1 MPDMWSDLLTCFDLR
16 LRPTTP
22 SAQDGGRPEPP
33 PARRSTLTVF
43 EAPCQQIEHHRLFGG
58 QLLGQFVRAAT
69 RACPSKV
76 VKSLHVLFAN
86 EGKSDSPVYYIV
98 QRQQEGRTYASL
110 TITARQ
116 KRDVIAT
123 AMVSM
128 HVGEEGREHQTVDG
142 IPALPG
148 PEHRRDI
155 ALMPWE
161 TRATSD
167 LDSTE
172 VGPPDYELW
181 MRTPGVEDDL
191 NPAILAY
198 ATDLGPIGTALRPLD
213 GIGQTGTGTDFTSA
227 TITHSVWFHREVRVD
242 DWLLLRHHSP
252 LVAHGRC
259 FGRGDILTE
268 DGILVASFAQEGL
281 LRFRPS

>member
-1 MPDMWSDLLTCFDLR
+1 MWSDLLTCFDLR
-16 LRPTTP
+16 HRPTTP
-22 SAQDGGRPEPP
+22 QTEADRPEPP
-33 PARRSTLTVF
+33 PARRSTLAVF
-43 EAPCQQIEHHRLFGG
+43 EAPCQQIEHYRLFGG

-76 VKSLHVLFAN
+76 VKSLHVLFAS
-86 EGKSDSPVYYIV
+86 EGKSDSPVFYIV
-98 QRQQEGRTYASL
+98 QRQQEGRTYAAL

-116 KRDVIAT
+116 KSDVIAT

-128 HVGEEGREHQTVDG
+128 HAEEDGPERQTVGDM
-142 IPALPG
+142 PDLPG
-148 PEHRRDI
+148 PEYRRDI
-155 ALMPWE
+155 PLMPWE
-161 TRATSD
+161 TRATTD

-172 VGPPDYELW
+172 VHPPDYELW
-181 MRTPGVEDDL
+181 MRTPGVDAEL

-198 ATDLGPIGTALRPLD
+198 ATDLSPIGTALRPLD
-213 GIGQTGTGTDFTSA
+213 GISQDGNGTDFTAA
-227 TITHSVWFHREVRVD
+227 TITHSVWFHRQVRAD

-252 LVAHGRC
+252 LAAHGRY

-268 DGILVASFAQEGL
+268 GGILMASFAQEGL